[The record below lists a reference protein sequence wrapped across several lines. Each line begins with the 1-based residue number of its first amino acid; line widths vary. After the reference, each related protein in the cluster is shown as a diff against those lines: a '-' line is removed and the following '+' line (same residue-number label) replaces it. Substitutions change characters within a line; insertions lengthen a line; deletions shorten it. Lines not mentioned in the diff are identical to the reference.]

1 MKKEGGLSSFFLCGE
16 HVEAFLQRG
25 PCRTQVRN
33 RVSIYALERKRKRPE
48 QVGLFVSSEAL
59 SSFKAPGTA
68 LFSW

>member
-1 MKKEGGLSSFFLCGE
+1 MKKEGGFSSFFLCGE
-16 HVEAFLQRG
+16 HVERG